1 MNESADE
8 FITDIIEREERNR
21 QVLPNVAISVVC
33 HTAFNRY
40 FQGLRVETAVSLNL
54 TCGESE
60 RHPKIVTKSL
70 EI

>member
-1 MNESADE
+1 MLN
-8 FITDIIEREERNR
+8 
-21 QVLPNVAISVVC
+21 PNVAISVVC
-33 HTAFNRY
+33 HTDFNRY